1 MNKKI
6 IKSKNFLYLLFPS
19 VAALIP
25 AVASAARF
33 SNFRDLVNYL
43 VTLFNQAIALL
54 VGLGV
59 VYLLF
64 GVVKTILHAD
74 NEQIRSDGRQMMLYG
89 VIALFVIVSMWGLVN
104 LLTNTFFGGSIPS
117 L

>member
-1 MNKKI
+1 MVY
-6 IKSKNFLYLLFPS
+6 FTTAAFVFPI
-19 VAALIP
+19 VTYAAL
-25 AVASAARF
+25 
-33 SNFRDLVNYL
+33 SNFRDLVNFL
-43 VTLFNQAIALL
+43 VVLFNQAIAVM

-64 GVVKTILHAD
+64 GVVKTIMHAD

-104 LLTNTFFGGSIPS
+104 VLVSTFFGGSVPG
-117 L
+117 LP

>member
-1 MNKKI
+1 MYSTYKRSI
-6 IKSKNFLYLLFPS
+6 VYFTTAVF
-19 VAALIP
+19 VFP
-25 AVASAARF
+25 AVAYAAL
-33 SNFRDLVNYL
+33 SNFRDLVNLL
-43 VTLFNQAIALL
+43 VVLFNQAIAVM

-64 GVVKTILHAD
+64 GVVKTIMHAD

-104 LLTNTFFGGSIPS
+104 VLVSTFFGGSAPG
-117 L
+117 LP